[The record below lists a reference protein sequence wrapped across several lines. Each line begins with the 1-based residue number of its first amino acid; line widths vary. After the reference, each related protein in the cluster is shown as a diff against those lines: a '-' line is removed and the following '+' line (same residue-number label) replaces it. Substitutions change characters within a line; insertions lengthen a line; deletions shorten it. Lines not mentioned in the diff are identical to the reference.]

1 MEKTN
6 WIILLAIFLVFWK
19 LFIPGPKV
27 AGDFQIIQP
36 EILKMGFNIPQAW
49 TSRWAEGM
57 GEYSVGTLWSWPLD
71 FLYGLGSFVG
81 ADFWIL
87 ERLLGLFPAIFL
99 SFWSM
104 GRLLKYLGISGW
116 GKLIGSIFYLLNSY
130 FLLLLDGGQLNLAL
144 AYSILPFIFVLFKK
158 LIEKNDLRN
167 QINFGLGTIL
177 ISVLDIRIILI
188 LLILVI
194 SDFLFSLFFHFM
206 KNGLKLSEISALFL
220 RFFLVGLITSLMLIL
235 IHAYWIM
242 PSFLSQSPTLPPTYN
257 RPSQLSELSFNNI
270 GHTMNLLQSHWY
282 KNIFGRVAELEVE
295 FVLIPVLIFL
305 APVLRRGDKRIGFWL
320 LISLIGI
327 FLSKGI
333 NPPFGQIN
341 LWLFNYIPGFS
352 LFRDPTK
359 FFFLIC
365 LGYSICLS
373 ITVSELINISQRIGL
388 QKKWTI
394 FLPIIIL
401 MYIFWL
407 IRPVY
412 LGQMTGILGDQPYQ
426 REYNQLT
433 NFLKSDRAV
442 SRILWIPTKPPL
454 SFSSPTH
461 PSVEASRLSQKR
473 SFSTGIVGT
482 YETLNFLREA
492 SFSAELADVAGIGYI
507 VYPFLNL
514 KKEDTHPDNIRYYYT
529 FNQQLSDLP
538 WLSKVTKVAIPT
550 YQVRKHQDEIFSVPD
565 IWWVVGSDDL
575 YEMVGEGKLNLNK
588 NGFIFAD
595 EYAGL
600 GERIDEL
607 PEAKIMLNKK
617 ELTDLAG
624 SFIKSNDLVSPA
636 AKLGFDPDFKSG
648 WWKREAIDLI
658 RWRSFLKEKYGIDN
672 QDFDLGMGWAIGEG
686 SVKLELQSKKIKKD
700 QILLAR
706 VLESTRSGNLIFS
719 QDNLAIGQINTKKE
733 GNNVKWFEVG
743 ILKSSNP
750 IYIEGEGDINVVNTL
765 AILDKNLWENFKLK
779 AERLKKGGRIQE
791 LSQTKS
797 EEPVRISFKKLSPTA
812 YQITVAN
819 LTHPSL
825 LILSQTYN
833 GLWKLGSQY
842 SFPVYSLLNGFRV
855 EKNGEYQIDFEPQE
869 HVKRGFVISILT
881 FLSLLFLLL

>member
-1 MEKTN
+1 MKKIN
-6 WIILLAIFLVFWK
+6 WIILLAVLLVFWK
-19 LFIPGPKV
+19 LFIPEPKV

-49 TSRWAEGM
+49 TTRWAEGM

-71 FLYGLGSFVG
+71 FLYGLGSFIGV
-81 ADFWIL
+81 DFWIL

-104 GRLLKYLGISGW
+104 GRLLKYLGIFGW

-144 AYSILPFIFVLFKK
+144 AYSVLPFIFVLFKK
-158 LIEKNDLRN
+158 LLEKNNLRN
-167 QINFGLGTIL
+167 QIKFGLGTIL

-188 LLILVI
+188 LLILVL
-194 SDFLFSLFFHFM
+194 SDFLFSLLIQFM
-206 KNGLKLSEISALFL
+206 KNGLNLKEASALFL
-220 RFFLVGLITSLMLIL
+220 RIFLIGLITSLMLIL

-257 RPSQLSELSFNNI
+257 RPSQLSELSFSNI
-270 GHTMNLLQSHWY
+270 GHTMYLLQSHWY
-282 KNIFGRVAELEVE
+282 KNIFGRVAELKVE
-295 FVLIPVLIFL
+295 FALIPILVFL
-305 APVLRRGDKRIGFWL
+305 APVLKKGDKRIGFWL
-320 LISLIGI
+320 LISLVGI

-333 NPPFGQIN
+333 NPPLEQIN

-359 FFFLIC
+359 FFFLIS

-373 ITVSELINISQRIGL
+373 ITVSELINIAPRIGL
-388 QKKWTI
+388 RKKWTI

-401 MYIFWL
+401 IYIFWL
-407 IRPVY
+407 VRPLY
-412 LGQMTGILGDQPYQ
+412 LGQMTGILGDQPYLK
-426 REYNQLT
+426 EYTQLT
-433 NFLKSDRAV
+433 NFLKSDPDF
-442 SRILWIPTKPPL
+442 SRVLWIPTKPPL
-454 SFSSPTH
+454 SFSSHIH

-473 SFSTGIVGT
+473 PFSTGIVGT
-482 YETLNFLREA
+482 YETFNFLREA

-529 FNQQLSDLP
+529 FNRQLSYLP
-538 WLSKVTKVAIPT
+538 WLSKEMKVEIPT
-550 YQVRKHQDEIFSVPD
+550 FQVRHHQDEIFLAPN
-565 IWWVVGSDDL
+565 IWWVIGSDDL
-575 YEMVGEGKLNLNK
+575 YEMVGEGKLNLSK

-600 GERIDEL
+600 GERIVEL

-617 ELTDLAG
+617 ELADLAG
-624 SFIKSNDLVSPA
+624 SFIKSNYLVSPA
-636 AKLGFDPDFKSG
+636 AKLGFDPDITSG
-648 WWKREAIDLI
+648 WWKREAIDLVW
-658 RWRSFLKEKYGIDN
+658 WRSFLKEKYGIDN
-672 QDFDLGMGWAIGEG
+672 QDFDLGMGWAVGEG
-686 SVKLELQSKKIKKD
+686 NRELKIENGKLKIGD
-700 QILLAR
+700 VLLAR
-706 VLESTRSGNLIFS
+706 VLESTRSGNLSFS
-719 QDNLAIGQINTKKE
+719 QDNLIIGQINTKKE

-750 IYIEGEGDINVVNTL
+750 VYIKSEGDVNVINTL

-779 AERLKKGGRIQE
+779 AEKLKKEGKIQE

-797 EEPVRISFKKLSPTA
+797 EEPVRISFKKLNPTA

-842 SFPVYSLLNGFRV
+842 AFPVYSLLNGFRI

-869 HVKRGFVISILT
+869 NVKRGFIISVIT
-881 FLSLLFLLL
+881 FLSLLFLLI